1 MRHITN
7 FFSIRS
13 ENRLKIDL
21 ILLGTGFI
29 LLMIGMVMVSSAS
42 IAIADDQHG
51 DPFFFLKKQFLA
63 ALIGCCAAFI
73 GMFIPIRTWKNLSLP
88 LLLLGITLL
97 IVVFLPDIGRTV
109 NRSTR
114 WISVAG
120 INFQV
125 SEPARLCLLIYVAG
139 YLVRRNRQLRESIS
153 GFIPPI
159 IILCI
164 ACGLLLFE
172 PDYGASVVLLLSIM
186 PMLFSA
192 GARIR
197 DFSIF
202 VAFSMIGM
210 TVIAFLTPERIER
223 LYTFL
228 EPWEYSQQGGF
239 QLTQSLIAFGR
250 GDWFGVGL
258 GNGVQKLFYL
268 PEVHTDFIFA
278 VFVEEL
284 GLFGALVMI
293 LLFTILVVRIFQIA
307 LKAARLERLFEA
319 YLSIGIGSWL
329 AIQTCIN
336 IGVNIG
342 ALPTK
347 GLTLPLVSY
356 GRSSLIITIIA
367 IGMILRIS
375 HEISGQNL
383 NQKRASL
390 KKTEVS

>member
-1 MRHITN
+1 MRQITN

-21 ILLGTGFI
+21 ILLGAGFI

-73 GMFIPIRTWKNLSLP
+73 GMVIPIRTWKNLSLP

-97 IVVFLPDIGRTV
+97 IIVFIPDIGRTV
-109 NRSTR
+109 NGSTR

-139 YLVRRNRQLRESIS
+139 YLVRRNKQLRESIS

-164 ACGLLLFE
+164 TCGLLLFE

-197 DFSIF
+197 DFAIF
-202 VAFSMIGM
+202 AAISMIGM

-278 VFVEEL
+278 VLVEEL

-293 LLFTILVVRIFQIA
+293 LLFTILVIRIFQIA

>member
-1 MRHITN
+1 MRQITN

-21 ILLGTGFI
+21 ILLGAGFI

-97 IVVFLPDIGRTV
+97 IIVFIPDIGRTV
-109 NRSTR
+109 NGSTR

-164 ACGLLLFE
+164 TCGLLLFE

-197 DFSIF
+197 DFTIF
-202 VAFSMIGM
+202 VAISMIGM

-278 VFVEEL
+278 VLVEEL
-284 GLFGALVMI
+284 GLFGALIMI

-347 GLTLPLVSY
+347 GLTLPLISY

>member
-1 MRHITN
+1 MRQITN

-21 ILLGTGFI
+21 ILLGAGFI

-73 GMFIPIRTWKNLSLP
+73 GMVIPIRTWKNLSLP

-97 IVVFLPDIGRTV
+97 IIVFIPDIGRTV
-109 NRSTR
+109 NGSTR

-197 DFSIF
+197 DFTIF
-202 VAFSMIGM
+202 VAISMIGM

-278 VFVEEL
+278 VLVEEL

>member
-1 MRHITN
+1 MRQITN

-21 ILLGTGFI
+21 ILLGAGFI

-97 IVVFLPDIGRTV
+97 IIIFIPDIGRTV
-109 NRSTR
+109 NGSTR

-186 PMLFSA
+186 PMIFSA

-197 DFSIF
+197 YFTIF
-202 VAFSMIGM
+202 VAISMIGM

-278 VFVEEL
+278 VLVEEL

>member
-1 MRHITN
+1 MRQITN

-21 ILLGTGFI
+21 ILLGAGFI

-63 ALIGCCAAFI
+63 ALIGCCVAFI

-97 IVVFLPDIGRTV
+97 IIVFIPDIGRTV
-109 NRSTR
+109 NGSTR

-197 DFSIF
+197 DFTIF
-202 VAFSMIGM
+202 VAISMIGM

-278 VFVEEL
+278 VLVEEL
-284 GLFGALVMI
+284 GLFSALVMI

>member
-1 MRHITN
+1 MRQITN

-97 IVVFLPDIGRTV
+97 IIVFIPDIGRTV
-109 NRSTR
+109 NGSTR

-139 YLVRRNRQLRESIS
+139 YLVRRNKQLRESIS

-197 DFSIF
+197 DFAIF
-202 VAFSMIGM
+202 AAISMIGM

-278 VFVEEL
+278 VLVEEL

-293 LLFTILVVRIFQIA
+293 LLFTILVIRIFQIA

-347 GLTLPLVSY
+347 GLTLPLISY

>member
-1 MRHITN
+1 MRQITN

-21 ILLGTGFI
+21 ILLGAGFI

-97 IVVFLPDIGRTV
+97 IIIFIPDIGRTV
-109 NRSTR
+109 NGSTR

-197 DFSIF
+197 DFTIF
-202 VAFSMIGM
+202 VAISMIGM

-278 VFVEEL
+278 VLVEEL

-293 LLFTILVVRIFQIA
+293 LLFTILVIRIFQIA

-347 GLTLPLVSY
+347 GLTLPLISY

>member
-1 MRHITN
+1 MRQISN

-21 ILLGTGFI
+21 ILLSTGFI

-97 IVVFLPDIGRTV
+97 IIVFIPDIGRTV
-109 NRSTR
+109 NGSTR

-164 ACGLLLFE
+164 TCGLLLFE

-197 DFSIF
+197 DFTIF
-202 VAFSMIGM
+202 VAISMIGM

-278 VFVEEL
+278 VLVEEL

-293 LLFTILVVRIFQIA
+293 LLFTILVIRIFQIA

-347 GLTLPLVSY
+347 GLTLPLISY

>member
-1 MRHITN
+1 MRQITN

-21 ILLGTGFI
+21 ILLGAGFI

-97 IVVFLPDIGRTV
+97 IIVFIPDIGRTV
-109 NRSTR
+109 NGSTR

-197 DFSIF
+197 DFTIF
-202 VAFSMIGM
+202 VAISMIGM

-278 VFVEEL
+278 VLVEEL
-284 GLFGALVMI
+284 GLFSALVMI

-347 GLTLPLVSY
+347 GLTLPLISY

>member
-1 MRHITN
+1 MRQITN

-21 ILLGTGFI
+21 ILLGAGFI

-97 IVVFLPDIGRTV
+97 IIVFIPDIGRTV
-109 NRSTR
+109 NGSTR

-164 ACGLLLFE
+164 TCGLLLFE

-197 DFSIF
+197 DFTIF
-202 VAFSMIGM
+202 VAISMIGM

-278 VFVEEL
+278 VLVEEL

-293 LLFTILVVRIFQIA
+293 LLFTILVIRIFQIA

-347 GLTLPLVSY
+347 GLTLPLISY

>member
-1 MRHITN
+1 MRQITN

-21 ILLGTGFI
+21 ILLGAGFI

-73 GMFIPIRTWKNLSLP
+73 GMVIPIRTWKNLSLP

-97 IVVFLPDIGRTV
+97 IIVFIPDIGRTV
-109 NRSTR
+109 NGSTR

-164 ACGLLLFE
+164 TCGLLLFE

-197 DFSIF
+197 DFTIF
-202 VAFSMIGM
+202 VAISMIGM

-278 VFVEEL
+278 VLVEEL

>member
-1 MRHITN
+1 MRQITN

-21 ILLGTGFI
+21 ILLSAGFI

-97 IVVFLPDIGRTV
+97 IIVFIPDIGRTV
-109 NRSTR
+109 NGSTR

-164 ACGLLLFE
+164 TCGLLLFE

-197 DFSIF
+197 DFTIF
-202 VAFSMIGM
+202 VAISMIGM

-278 VFVEEL
+278 VLVEEL

-293 LLFTILVVRIFQIA
+293 LLFTILVIRIFQIA

-347 GLTLPLVSY
+347 GLTLPLISY

-390 KKTEVS
+390 KKTAVS

>member
-1 MRHITN
+1 MRQITN

-21 ILLGTGFI
+21 ILLSTGFI

-97 IVVFLPDIGRTV
+97 IIVFIPDIGRTV
-109 NRSTR
+109 NGSTR

-164 ACGLLLFE
+164 TCGLLLFE

-197 DFSIF
+197 DFAIF
-202 VAFSMIGM
+202 VAISMIGM

-278 VFVEEL
+278 VLVEEL

-293 LLFTILVVRIFQIA
+293 LLFTILVIRIFQIA

-347 GLTLPLVSY
+347 GLTLPLISY

>member
-1 MRHITN
+1 MRQITN

-21 ILLGTGFI
+21 ILLGAGFI

-97 IVVFLPDIGRTV
+97 IIVFIPDIGRTV
-109 NRSTR
+109 NGSTR

-164 ACGLLLFE
+164 TCGLLLFE

-197 DFSIF
+197 DFAIF
-202 VAFSMIGM
+202 AAISMIGM

-278 VFVEEL
+278 VLVEEL

>member
-1 MRHITN
+1 MRQITN

-73 GMFIPIRTWKNLSLP
+73 GMVIPIRTWKNLSLP

-97 IVVFLPDIGRTV
+97 IIVFIPDIGRTV
-109 NRSTR
+109 NGSTR

-164 ACGLLLFE
+164 TCGLLLFE

-197 DFSIF
+197 DFAIF
-202 VAFSMIGM
+202 VAISMIGM

-278 VFVEEL
+278 VLVEEL

>member
-1 MRHITN
+1 MRQITN

-21 ILLGTGFI
+21 ILLGAGFI

-73 GMFIPIRTWKNLSLP
+73 GMVIPIRTWKNLSLP

-97 IVVFLPDIGRTV
+97 IIIFIPDIGRTV
-109 NRSTR
+109 NGSTR

-164 ACGLLLFE
+164 TCGLLLFE

-186 PMLFSA
+186 PMLYSA

-197 DFSIF
+197 DFAIF
-202 VAFSMIGM
+202 VAISMIGM

-278 VFVEEL
+278 VLVEEL

-293 LLFTILVVRIFQIA
+293 LLFTILVIRIFQIA

-347 GLTLPLVSY
+347 GLTLPLISY

>member
-1 MRHITN
+1 MRQITN

-21 ILLGTGFI
+21 ILLGAGFI

-73 GMFIPIRTWKNLSLP
+73 GMVIPIRTWKNLSLP

-97 IVVFLPDIGRTV
+97 IIVFIPDIGRTV
-109 NRSTR
+109 NGSTR

-164 ACGLLLFE
+164 TCGLLLFE

-197 DFSIF
+197 DFAIF
-202 VAFSMIGM
+202 VAISMIGM

-278 VFVEEL
+278 VLVEEL

>member
-1 MRHITN
+1 MRQINN

-21 ILLGTGFI
+21 ILLSAGFI

-97 IVVFLPDIGRTV
+97 IIVFIPDIGRTV
-109 NRSTR
+109 NGSTR

-164 ACGLLLFE
+164 TCGLLLFE

-197 DFSIF
+197 DFTIF
-202 VAFSMIGM
+202 VAISMIGM

-278 VFVEEL
+278 VLVEEL

-293 LLFTILVVRIFQIA
+293 LLFTILVIRIFQIA

-347 GLTLPLVSY
+347 GLTLPLISY

>member
-1 MRHITN
+1 MSQITN

-21 ILLGTGFI
+21 ILLGAGFI

-73 GMFIPIRTWKNLSLP
+73 GMVIPIRTWKNLSLP

-97 IVVFLPDIGRTV
+97 IIVFIPDIGRTV
-109 NRSTR
+109 NGSTR

-139 YLVRRNRQLRESIS
+139 YLVRRNKQLRESIS

-164 ACGLLLFE
+164 TCGLLLFE

-197 DFSIF
+197 DFAIF
-202 VAFSMIGM
+202 AAISMIGM

-278 VFVEEL
+278 VLVEEL

-293 LLFTILVVRIFQIA
+293 LLFTILVIRIFQIA

-347 GLTLPLVSY
+347 GLTLPLISY

>member
-1 MRHITN
+1 MSQITN

-21 ILLGTGFI
+21 ILLSTGFI

-97 IVVFLPDIGRTV
+97 IIVFIPDIGRTV
-109 NRSTR
+109 NGSTR

-164 ACGLLLFE
+164 ACSLLLFE
-172 PDYGASVVLLLSIM
+172 PDYGTSVVLLLSIM

-197 DFSIF
+197 DFTIF
-202 VAFSMIGM
+202 VAISMIGM

-278 VFVEEL
+278 VLVEEL

-293 LLFTILVVRIFQIA
+293 LLFTILVIRIFQIA

-347 GLTLPLVSY
+347 GLTLPLISY

-390 KKTEVS
+390 KKTAVS

>member
-1 MRHITN
+1 MRQITN

-21 ILLGTGFI
+21 ILLGAGFI

-97 IVVFLPDIGRTV
+97 IIVFIPDIGRTV
-109 NRSTR
+109 NGSTR

-164 ACGLLLFE
+164 TCGLLLFE

-197 DFSIF
+197 DFAIF
-202 VAFSMIGM
+202 VAISMIGM

-278 VFVEEL
+278 VLVEEL

>member
-1 MRHITN
+1 MRQITN
-7 FFSIRS
+7 FFSIHS

-21 ILLGTGFI
+21 ILLGAGFI

-73 GMFIPIRTWKNLSLP
+73 GMVIPIRTWKNLSLP

-97 IVVFLPDIGRTV
+97 IIVFIPDIGRTV
-109 NRSTR
+109 NGSTR

-164 ACGLLLFE
+164 TCGLLLFE

-197 DFSIF
+197 DFAIF
-202 VAFSMIGM
+202 VAISMIGM

-278 VFVEEL
+278 VLVEEL

>member
-1 MRHITN
+1 MRQITN

-21 ILLGTGFI
+21 ILLSAGFI

-73 GMFIPIRTWKNLSLP
+73 GMVIPIRTWKNLSLP

-97 IVVFLPDIGRTV
+97 IIVFIPDIGRTV
-109 NRSTR
+109 NGSTR

-164 ACGLLLFE
+164 TCGLLLFE

-197 DFSIF
+197 DFTIF
-202 VAFSMIGM
+202 VAISMIGM

-278 VFVEEL
+278 VLVEEL

>member
-1 MRHITN
+1 MSQITN

-21 ILLGTGFI
+21 ILLGAGFI

-73 GMFIPIRTWKNLSLP
+73 GMVIPIRTWKNLSLP

-97 IVVFLPDIGRTV
+97 IIVFIPDIGRTV
-109 NRSTR
+109 NGSTR

-164 ACGLLLFE
+164 TCGLLLFE

-197 DFSIF
+197 DFAIF
-202 VAFSMIGM
+202 AAISMIGM

-278 VFVEEL
+278 VLVEEL

-293 LLFTILVVRIFQIA
+293 LLFTILVIRIFQIA

-347 GLTLPLVSY
+347 GLTLPLISY

-383 NQKRASL
+383 NKKRASL

>member
-1 MRHITN
+1 MRQITN

-21 ILLGTGFI
+21 ILLGAGFI

-97 IVVFLPDIGRTV
+97 IIVFIPDIGRTV
-109 NRSTR
+109 NGSTR

-197 DFSIF
+197 DFTIF
-202 VAFSMIGM
+202 VAISMIGM

-278 VFVEEL
+278 VLVEEL

>member
-1 MRHITN
+1 MRQITN

-21 ILLGTGFI
+21 ILLSTGFI

-42 IAIADDQHG
+42 IAIADDQYG

-97 IVVFLPDIGRTV
+97 IIVFIPDIGRTV
-109 NRSTR
+109 NGSTR

-164 ACGLLLFE
+164 TCGLLLFE

-197 DFSIF
+197 DFTIF
-202 VAFSMIGM
+202 VAISMIGM

-278 VFVEEL
+278 VLVEEL

-293 LLFTILVVRIFQIA
+293 LLFTILVIRIFQIA

-347 GLTLPLVSY
+347 GLTLPLISY

>member
-1 MRHITN
+1 MRQITN

-21 ILLGTGFI
+21 ILLGAGFI

-97 IVVFLPDIGRTV
+97 IIVFIPDIGRTV
-109 NRSTR
+109 NGSTR

-197 DFSIF
+197 DFTIF
-202 VAFSMIGM
+202 VAISMIGM

-278 VFVEEL
+278 VLVEEL
-284 GLFGALVMI
+284 GLFGALIMI
-293 LLFTILVVRIFQIA
+293 LLFTILVIRIFQIA

-347 GLTLPLVSY
+347 GLTLPLISY

>member
-1 MRHITN
+1 MRQITN

-97 IVVFLPDIGRTV
+97 IIVFIPDIGRTV
-109 NRSTR
+109 NGSTR

-164 ACGLLLFE
+164 TCGLLLFE

-197 DFSIF
+197 DFTIF
-202 VAFSMIGM
+202 VAISMIGM

-278 VFVEEL
+278 VLVEEL

-293 LLFTILVVRIFQIA
+293 LLFTILVIRIFQIA

-347 GLTLPLVSY
+347 GLTLPLISY

>member
-1 MRHITN
+1 MRQITN

-21 ILLGTGFI
+21 ILLSAGFI

-51 DPFFFLKKQFLA
+51 DPFFFLKRQFLA

-97 IVVFLPDIGRTV
+97 IIVFIPDIGRTV
-109 NRSTR
+109 NGSTR

-164 ACGLLLFE
+164 TCGLLLFE

-197 DFSIF
+197 DFTIF
-202 VAFSMIGM
+202 VAISMIGM

-278 VFVEEL
+278 VLVEEL

-293 LLFTILVVRIFQIA
+293 LLFTILVIRIFQIA

-347 GLTLPLVSY
+347 GLTLPLISY

>member
-1 MRHITN
+1 MRQITN

-21 ILLGTGFI
+21 ILLGAGFI

-73 GMFIPIRTWKNLSLP
+73 GMVIPIRTWKNLSLP

-97 IVVFLPDIGRTV
+97 IIVFIPDIGRTV
-109 NRSTR
+109 NGSTR

-164 ACGLLLFE
+164 ACSLLLFE

-197 DFSIF
+197 DFAIF
-202 VAFSMIGM
+202 VAISMIGM

-278 VFVEEL
+278 VLVEEL

-293 LLFTILVVRIFQIA
+293 LLFTILVIRIFQIA

>member
-1 MRHITN
+1 MRQITN

-21 ILLGTGFI
+21 ILLGAGFI

-73 GMFIPIRTWKNLSLP
+73 GMVIPIRTWKNLSLP

-97 IVVFLPDIGRTV
+97 IIVFIPDIGRTV
-109 NRSTR
+109 NGSTR

-139 YLVRRNRQLRESIS
+139 YLVRRNKQLRESIS

-164 ACGLLLFE
+164 TCGLLLFE

-197 DFSIF
+197 DFAIF
-202 VAFSMIGM
+202 AAISMIGM

-278 VFVEEL
+278 VLVEEL

-293 LLFTILVVRIFQIA
+293 LLFTILVIRIFQIA

-347 GLTLPLVSY
+347 GLTLPLISY

>member
-1 MRHITN
+1 MRQITN

-21 ILLGTGFI
+21 ILLGAGFI

-73 GMFIPIRTWKNLSLP
+73 GMVIPIRTWKNLSLP

-97 IVVFLPDIGRTV
+97 IIVFIPDIGRTV
-109 NRSTR
+109 NGSTR

-139 YLVRRNRQLRESIS
+139 YLVRRNKQLRESIS

-164 ACGLLLFE
+164 TCGLLLFE

-186 PMLFSA
+186 PMLYSA

-197 DFSIF
+197 DFAIF
-202 VAFSMIGM
+202 AAISMIGM

-278 VFVEEL
+278 VLVEEL

>member
-1 MRHITN
+1 MRQITN

-21 ILLGTGFI
+21 ILLGAGFI

-97 IVVFLPDIGRTV
+97 IIVFIPDIGRTV
-109 NRSTR
+109 NGSTR

-197 DFSIF
+197 DFTIF
-202 VAFSMIGM
+202 VAISMIGM

-278 VFVEEL
+278 VLVEEL

-293 LLFTILVVRIFQIA
+293 LLFTILVIRIFQIA

-347 GLTLPLVSY
+347 GLTLPLISY

>member
-1 MRHITN
+1 MRQITN

-21 ILLGTGFI
+21 ILLSTGFI

-97 IVVFLPDIGRTV
+97 IIIFIPDIGRTV
-109 NRSTR
+109 NGSTR

-164 ACGLLLFE
+164 TCGLLLFE

-197 DFSIF
+197 DFTIF
-202 VAFSMIGM
+202 VAISMIGM

-278 VFVEEL
+278 VLVEEL

-293 LLFTILVVRIFQIA
+293 LLFTILVIRIFQIA

-347 GLTLPLVSY
+347 GLTLPLISY

>member
-1 MRHITN
+1 MRQITN

-21 ILLGTGFI
+21 ILLGAGFI

-97 IVVFLPDIGRTV
+97 IIVFIPDIGRTV
-109 NRSTR
+109 NGSTR

-164 ACGLLLFE
+164 TCGLLLFE

-197 DFSIF
+197 DFTIF
-202 VAFSMIGM
+202 VAISMIGM

-278 VFVEEL
+278 VLVEEL

-293 LLFTILVVRIFQIA
+293 LLFTILVIRIFQIA

>member
-1 MRHITN
+1 MSQITN

-21 ILLGTGFI
+21 ILLGAGFI

-73 GMFIPIRTWKNLSLP
+73 GMVIPIRTWKNLSLP

-97 IVVFLPDIGRTV
+97 IIVFIPDIGRTV
-109 NRSTR
+109 NGSTR

-164 ACGLLLFE
+164 TCGLLLFE

-197 DFSIF
+197 DFTIF
-202 VAFSMIGM
+202 VAISMIGM

-278 VFVEEL
+278 VLVEEL

-293 LLFTILVVRIFQIA
+293 LLFTILVIRIFQIA

-347 GLTLPLVSY
+347 GLTLPLISY

-383 NQKRASL
+383 NKKRASL

>member
-1 MRHITN
+1 MRQITN

-21 ILLGTGFI
+21 ILLSTGFI

-97 IVVFLPDIGRTV
+97 IIIFIPDIGRTV
-109 NRSTR
+109 NGSTR

-164 ACGLLLFE
+164 TCGLLLFE

-186 PMLFSA
+186 SMLFSA

-197 DFSIF
+197 DFTIF
-202 VAFSMIGM
+202 VAISMIGM

-278 VFVEEL
+278 VLVEEL

-293 LLFTILVVRIFQIA
+293 LLFTILVIRIFQIA

>member
-1 MRHITN
+1 MRQITN

-21 ILLGTGFI
+21 ILLGAGFI

-73 GMFIPIRTWKNLSLP
+73 GMVIPIRTWKNLSLP

-97 IVVFLPDIGRTV
+97 IIVFIPDIGRTV
-109 NRSTR
+109 NGSTR

-164 ACGLLLFE
+164 TCGLLLFE

-197 DFSIF
+197 DFAIF
-202 VAFSMIGM
+202 VAISMIGM

-278 VFVEEL
+278 VLVEEL

-293 LLFTILVVRIFQIA
+293 LLFTILVIRIFQIA

>member
-1 MRHITN
+1 MSQITN

-21 ILLGTGFI
+21 ILLGAGFI

-73 GMFIPIRTWKNLSLP
+73 GMVIPIRTWKNLSLP

-97 IVVFLPDIGRTV
+97 IIVFIPDIGRTV
-109 NRSTR
+109 NGSTR

-139 YLVRRNRQLRESIS
+139 YLVRRNKQLRESIS

-164 ACGLLLFE
+164 TCGLLLFE

-197 DFSIF
+197 DFAIF
-202 VAFSMIGM
+202 AAISMIGM

-278 VFVEEL
+278 VLVEEL